1 MEPTYYRAFSLYN
14 NYQTS
19 YVVCV
24 SDLAYACLKQTLTQ
38 CMRPYEITMLQVT
51 FYDEKFSTAWEGQ
64 EFLKAKLKAGKLLDK
79 ELNYAVRKLPN
90 IQQEH

>member
-14 NYQTS
+14 NYKTS

-24 SDLAYACLKQTLTQ
+24 SDLAYTFLKQTLYN

-64 EFLKAKLKAGKLLDK
+64 EFLKAQLKAGKLIDK
-79 ELNYAVRKLPN
+79 EPNHAVRKLPN
-90 IQQEH
+90 I

>member
-1 MEPTYYRAFSLYN
+1 MEPTNYRAFTLYN

-24 SDLAYACLKQTLTQ
+24 SDPAYAFLKQTLCN

-51 FYDEKFSTAWEGQ
+51 FYDEKFSTAWEAQ
-64 EFLKAKLKAGKLLDK
+64 EFLKAQVKAGNLIDK
-79 ELNYAVRKLPN
+79 EILTCNS
-90 IQQEH
+90 

>member
-1 MEPTYYRAFSLYN
+1 MEPTYYRAFTLYN

-24 SDLAYACLKQTLTQ
+24 SDIAYAFLKQTLYN
-38 CMRPYEITMLQVT
+38 CIRPYEVTT

-64 EFLKAKLKAGKLLDK
+64 EFLKAQVQAGKLIDK
-79 ELNYAVRKLPN
+79 EPNYAIRELPN
-90 IQQEH
+90 IQS

>member
-24 SDLAYACLKQTLTQ
+24 SDLAYAFLKQTLYN
-38 CMRPYEITMLQVT
+38 CMRPYEISMLQVT

-64 EFLKAKLKAGKLLDK
+64 EFLKAQLKAGKLIDK
-79 ELNYAVRKLPN
+79 EPNYAVRKLPN
-90 IQQEH
+90 I